1 MIPIAPLATPDAA
14 TRAERAR
21 FAVRHPGRWL
31 TDLSGGGPA
40 YALAILFGFNMVEEM
55 DRDSFGLLIPNIQ
68 RSFHISN
75 AAVLSLVAVAALL
88 GLSLTVPIAQ
98 WSDTGNR
105 VRLMLLGASVFALFS
120 FGTGVA
126 IFVWLLVIVRAGS
139 GLGQATALPTHNS
152 LISDWF
158 PIAARPRVFSVYRF
172 ANALGALVGPLLA
185 GLLDR
190 KSTRL
195 NSSH

>member
-1 MIPIAPLATPDAA
+1 LIPIAPLDPPGAA
-14 TRAERAR
+14 TRAERIR
-21 FAVRHPGRWL
+21 FAALHPGRWL

-55 DRDSFGLLIPNIQ
+55 DRDSFGLLIPNVQ
-68 RSFHISN
+68 RAFHMSS

-98 WSDTGNR
+98 WSDTHNR

-126 IFVWLLVIVRAGS
+126 VVAWLLVVMRAGS
-139 GLGQATALPTHNS
+139 GLGQTTALPTHNS

-158 PIAARPRVFSVYRF
+158 PIAAC
-172 ANALGALVGPLLA
+172 
-185 GLLDR
+185 
-190 KSTRL
+190 
-195 NSSH
+195 